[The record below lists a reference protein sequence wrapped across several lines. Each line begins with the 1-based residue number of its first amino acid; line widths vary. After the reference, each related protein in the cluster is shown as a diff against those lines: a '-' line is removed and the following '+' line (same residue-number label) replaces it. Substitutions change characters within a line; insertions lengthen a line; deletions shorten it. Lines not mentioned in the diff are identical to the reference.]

1 MDFEDDCVRL
11 KTIDNL
17 AVFDALGDKPLDI
30 QSKLECDFTLA
41 RRAVEEIGPK
51 TVRVISPVA
60 LGARS
65 GSGFFAGKDGDLVIT
80 NSHVVADGRHT
91 TVVTNTG
98 ESFRAKIID
107 IDDLNDLAVLKV
119 EGIKKDPKR
128 SVEIGDD
135 NTLKNGDPL
144 VAIGHP
150 ARSEDIV
157 VSEGLFIAK
166 APQLSLLQ
174 PHIVQNTIRA
184 TAAFQ
189 VKEPSFAKDAEKFLL
204 SPLLGMDTPL
214 WHGNSGGP
222 VVNEYNRL
230 VGVATAIDP
239 SNPYMTMAQPSSN
252 VKELLGRI
260 DHKNDH
266 KNGHKDNQKFEFT
279 YKDQSPYDRDPQ
291 TVLGTSAI
299 EVVGAGLLRRVVA
312 PIWGVHSALELNESL
327 RMAAKPNTLAGSGHY
342 LAAASEQLLGL
353 AGGAMSLIPRTRAI
367 GYGLAGASLM
377 LDISHQFRADTAV
390 LTDVSRTSG
399 EKRLPYG
406 WGGKA
411 IN

>member
-1 MDFEDDCVRL
+1 MDTDESCVRL
-11 KTIDNL
+11 NTIDNL

-30 QSKLECDFTLA
+30 QSKLECDDTLA

-51 TVRVISPVA
+51 TVRFISPVA
-60 LGARS
+60 LGTLS

-80 NSHVVADGRHT
+80 NSHVVADGLHT

-98 ESFRAKIID
+98 ERFRAKIID
-107 IDDLNDLAVLKV
+107 IDDLNDLAVLKI

-128 SVEIGDD
+128 SVEMADD
-135 NTLKNGDPL
+135 NNLKNGDPL

-157 VSEGLFIAK
+157 VSEGLFIEK
-166 APQLSLLQ
+166 APQVTLLQ
-174 PHIVQNTIRA
+174 PHVVKNMLRA

-189 VKEPSFAKDAEKFLL
+189 LKEPTFAADAETALFT
-204 SPLLGMDTPL
+204 PVIGMDTPL

-222 VVNEYNRL
+222 VVNEHNRL

-252 VKELLGRI
+252 VKALLGRV
-260 DHKNDH
+260 DLKNDH
-266 KNGHKDNQKFEFT
+266 KGDDKKDHKFVFT
-279 YKDQSPYDRDPQ
+279 YTEQSAYNRDPQ
-291 TVLGTSAI
+291 TVLGVSAVEI
-299 EVVGAGLLRRVVA
+299 LGAGLLRRIAA
-312 PIWGVHSALELNESL
+312 PIWGVHSAIELNESL
-327 RMAAKPNTLAGSGHY
+327 RKAAKPNTFAGSGQY
-342 LAAASEQLLGL
+342 LADAGEQLLGL

-411 IN
+411 L

>member
-1 MDFEDDCVRL
+1 MELEEDCVRL

-30 QSKLECDFTLA
+30 QSKLECDDTLA

-60 LGARS
+60 LGTLS

-80 NSHVVADGRHT
+80 NSHVVANGLHT

-98 ESFRAKIID
+98 EKFRAKIID
-107 IDDLNDLAVLKV
+107 IDDLNDLAVLKI

-128 SVEIGDD
+128 SVEIADD
-135 NTLKNGDPL
+135 NKLKNGDPL

-157 VSEGLFIAK
+157 VSEGLFIEK
-166 APQLSLLQ
+166 APQSMLLQ
-174 PHIVQNTIRA
+174 PRIVENMFRA
-184 TAAFQ
+184 SAAFQ
-189 VKEPSFAKDAEKFLL
+189 VKEPSFAKDAEKYLFA
-204 SPLLGMDTPL
+204 PLLGMDTPI
-214 WHGNSGGP
+214 WQGNSGGP
-222 VVNEYNRL
+222 VVNEHNRV

-260 DHKNDH
+260 DHK
-266 KNGHKDNQKFEFT
+266 KDQKFEFT
-279 YKDQSPYDRDPQ
+279 YTDQSPYDRDRQ
-291 TVLGTSAI
+291 TVLGTSAVEI
-299 EVVGAGLLRRVVA
+299 VAAGLLRRFVA
-312 PIWGVHSALELNESL
+312 PIWGAESAYALSESL
-327 RMAAKPNTLAGSGHY
+327 PMAAKPNTFVGSGHY
-342 LAAASEQLLGL
+342 LAAAGEQLLGV

>member
-1 MDFEDDCVRL
+1 MDFEEDCVRL

-30 QSKLECDFTLA
+30 QSKLECDDTLA
-41 RRAVEEIGPK
+41 RSAVEEIGPK

-60 LGARS
+60 LGTLN
-65 GSGFFAGKDGDLVIT
+65 GSGFFVGKDGDLVIT

-91 TVVTNTG
+91 TIVTNTG
-98 ESFRAKIID
+98 ESFRAKIVD
-107 IDDLNDLAVLKV
+107 IDDLNDLAVLKI

-128 SVEIGDD
+128 SVDIADD
-135 NTLKNGDPL
+135 NKLKNGDPL
-144 VAIGHP
+144 LALGHP
-150 ARSEDIV
+150 ARSEDLV
-157 VSEGLFIAK
+157 VSEGLFIEK
-166 APQLSLLQ
+166 APQGMLLQ
-174 PHIVQNTIRA
+174 PHIVQNTLRA

-189 VKEPSFAKDAEKFLL
+189 VKEPSFAKDVEKYLS

-222 VVNEYNRL
+222 VVDEYNRL

-252 VKELLGRI
+252 VKALLDRI
-260 DHKNDH
+260 DHKDGD
-266 KNGHKDNQKFEFT
+266 KRDQKFVFT
-279 YKDQSPYDRDPQ
+279 YTEQSPYDRDRQ
-291 TVLGTSAI
+291 TVLGTSAVEI
-299 EVVGAGLLRRVVA
+299 VAAGLLRRFVA
-312 PIWGVHSALELNESL
+312 PIWGAESAYALSESL
-327 RMAAKPNTLAGSGHY
+327 PMAAKPNTFVGSGHY
-342 LAAASEQLLGL
+342 LAAAGEQLLGV
-353 AGGAMSLIPRTRAI
+353 AGGALSLAPRTRAI

-377 LDISHQFRADTAV
+377 LEISHQFRADTAV

-411 IN
+411 IQ

>member
-1 MDFEDDCVRL
+1 MDFEEDCVRL

-30 QSKLECDFTLA
+30 QSRLECDDTLA

-60 LGARS
+60 LGTLS

-80 NSHVVADGRHT
+80 NSHVVADGKQT
-91 TVVTNTG
+91 TVVTITG
-98 ESFRAKIID
+98 ESFRAKIVD
-107 IDDLNDLAVLKV
+107 IDDLNDLAVLKI

-128 SVEIGDD
+128 SLELADD
-135 NTLKNGDPL
+135 NKLKSGDPL

-150 ARSEDIV
+150 ARSEEIV
-157 VSEGLFIAK
+157 VSEGLFIEK
-166 APQLSLLQ
+166 APQVMLLQ
-174 PHIVQNTIRA
+174 PHVVKNMLKA
-184 TAAFQ
+184 TTAFQ
-189 VKEPSFAKDAEKFLL
+189 VKEPSFAKDVEKYLFA
-204 SPLLGMDTPL
+204 PVIGMDTPL

-222 VVNEYNRL
+222 VVNEHNRL

-260 DHKNDH
+260 SDK
-266 KNGHKDNQKFEFT
+266 KDQKFVFT
-279 YKDQSPYDRDPQ
+279 YSDQSPYDRDRQ
-291 TVLGTSAI
+291 TVLGTSAVEI
-299 EVVGAGLLRRVVA
+299 VGAGLLRRIVA
-312 PIWGVHSALELNESL
+312 PIWGVHSALELNETL
-327 RMAAKPNTLAGSGHY
+327 RVAAKPNSLASSGQY
-342 LAAASEQLLGL
+342 LAAAGEQLLGVV
-353 AGGAMSLIPRTRAI
+353 GGALSLAPRTRAI

-377 LDISHQFRADTAV
+377 LEISHQFRTDTAV

-406 WGGKA
+406 WGGKK
-411 IN
+411 IE